1 VPLLF
6 DRSSS
11 RTGAGMGVASF
22 LVPDALDVLDVLVV
36 AYLFYRLILIIRGT
50 AAAQMVAGLVAIL
63 VASAIAQLMDL
74 KALSWLVGGVRV
86 AWVVAA
92 AILFQ
97 PELRKA
103 LALVGENRLFRPIF
117 RPATGQSIDE
127 LVEAARKLA
136 MAGYGAIVVVERTVG
151 LMDIVATGRRVMGNV
166 SADLLVSILTPP
178 GPLHDGAVVVRGDK
192 VVGAGCVLPLST
204 NPKLAASVGLR
215 HRAALGITEQTDAVA
230 IVVSEETK
238 AVSLAWGGRFARSL
252 DSETLHQRLSE
263 ALSSQE

>member
-1 VPLLF
+1 M
-6 DRSSS
+6 
-11 RTGAGMGVASF
+11 GAMSF
-22 LVPDALDVLDVLVV
+22 LVPDALDILDIVVV

-63 VASAIAQLMDL
+63 VASGVAQIMDL

-86 AWVVAA
+86 AWVVAV

-117 RPATGQSIDE
+117 RSPPGHSIDE
-127 LVEAARKLA
+127 LVGAARKLS
-136 MAGYGAIVVVERTVG
+136 MAGYGGIIVVERSVG
-151 LMDIVATGRRVMGNV
+151 LMDIVATGRRIMGNV
-166 SADLLVSILTPP
+166 SADLLLSILTPP

-192 VVGAGCVLPLST
+192 IVGAGCVLPLST
-204 NPKLAASVGLR
+204 NPRLAASIGLR

-230 IVVSEETK
+230 VVVSEETR
-238 AVSLAWGGRFARSL
+238 AVSLAWGGRFARNL
-252 DSETLHQRLSE
+252 DSEALRQRLGE
-263 ALSSQE
+263 AMSAEK